1 MGARYQKVLQ
11 LIRQTSPPLARFEY
25 RGLHRLQPSRNIDE
39 GRQVFVGVDNLAT
52 GYPIFKL
59 TFPRL
64 AFSEDSSRSLVY
76 REVSKGRELNS
87 KAMRAAGVIDDNSEH
102 NSLSCT
108 SLL

>member
-1 MGARYQKVLQ
+1 M
-11 LIRQTSPPLARFEY
+11 
-25 RGLHRLQPSRNIDE
+25 
-39 GRQVFVGVDNLAT
+39 FVGVDNLAT

-87 KAMRAAGVIDDNSEH
+87 KAMRAAGYAEGVSKE
-102 NSLSCT
+102 
-108 SLL
+108 